1 MSEQQAF
8 RDAMSRLGA
17 AVNIVTTDGPAG
29 MAGFT
34 ASAVCSVTDSP
45 PTLLVCL
52 NRNASVWPVFQ
63 ANGQLPPDTR
73 RSLASSAAKHRWK
86 SASPPPAG
94 IAASPALR
102 NSTAR
107 WSPLTA
113 GWNRWCR
120 SPPTTCCYA
129 GCWKSHV
136 MTIRTGWSGLTG
148 VIMPFRAP
156 SAGSPLSSTG
166 DTYGQFLVSS
176 LA

>member
-63 ANGQLPPDTR
+63 ANGQLCVNT
-73 RSLASSAAKHRWK
+73 LAAGHEALSGLFGGKTPMEERFAA
-86 SASPPPAG
+86 
-94 IAASPALR
+94 
-102 NSTAR
+102 AR
-107 WSPLTA
+107 W
-113 GWNRWCR
+113 
-120 SPPTTCCYA
+120 
-129 GCWKSHV
+129 
-136 MTIRTGWSGLTG
+136 
-148 VIMPFRAP
+148 
-156 SAGSPLSSTG
+156 
-166 DTYGQFLVSS
+166 
-176 LA
+176 